1 MTARAKI
8 EALTNSWS
16 SFALFSAISSLAVA
30 LREGSLGFF
39 KIAGTILWM
48 LLSWAFVYFVGK
60 RLLAKSSL
68 TRAVLII
75 ASAIL
80 GVTGGLACAKMA
92 WAFVTSWE
100 LSLLA
105 ALSYSVVS
113 TWLNVKSFRTLTDAS
128 VKAYFG

>member
-1 MTARAKI
+1 MSARAKI
-8 EALTNSWS
+8 EGLTNTWY
-16 SFALFSAISSLAVA
+16 SFALFSAISSLLAA
-30 LREGSLGFF
+30 LREGGLGFF
-39 KIAGTILWM
+39 KIAGTLLWM
-48 LLSWAFVYFVGK
+48 LLSWAFIYVVGR

-80 GVTGGLACAKMA
+80 GVTGGLACAKMT

-100 LSLLA
+100 IYLLA
-105 ALSYSVVS
+105 ALSYSAVS
-113 TWLNVKSFRTLTDAS
+113 TWLNVKSFRTLTDPS

>member
-8 EALTNSWS
+8 EALTNTWY
-16 SFALFSAISSLAVA
+16 SFAVFTAITSALKA
-30 LREGSLGFF
+30 LREGGLGFF
-39 KIAGTILWM
+39 TIAGTILWM
-48 LLSWAFVYFVGK
+48 LLSWAFVYVVGK

-68 TRAVLII
+68 TRAVLIV

-80 GVTGGLACAKMA
+80 GVTGGLACVKMS
-92 WAFVTSWE
+92 WNFITSWE

-105 ALSYSVVS
+105 ALAYSGVS
-113 TWLNVKSFRTLTDAS
+113 TWLNVKSFRTLTDPS